1 MSNFLQ
7 TIDLP
12 VWLWLIAL
20 VLFGVV
26 EAATAGLVCI
36 WFAVGA
42 LAALLAALLGAGV
55 LMQVV
60 VFAVVSAV
68 ALAVTRPLV
77 RRITSGKAVAT
88 NADRVLGAAAKVT
101 ESIDNEN
108 STGAVYV
115 DGKTWT
121 ARSADG
127 TVIPAGEQVEV
138 TSIEG
143 VKLFVK
149 LCEKTEGVKT

>member
-1 MSNFLQ
+1 MIEFLQ
-7 TIDLP
+7 SIDLP

-20 VLFGVV
+20 VIFGVV

-36 WFAVGA
+36 WFAMGA
-42 LAALLAALLGAGV
+42 MAALLAALLGTGV
-55 LMQVV
+55 VEQVV

-68 ALAVTRPLV
+68 ALAATRPLV
-77 RRITSGKAVAT
+77 RRMTAGKAVAT

-101 ESIDNEN
+101 ETIDNEN

-127 TVIPAGEQVEV
+127 SVIPAGEQVEV
-138 TSIEG
+138 ISMEG

-149 LCEKTEGVKT
+149 LCEKTEGAKV

>member
-1 MSNFLQ
+1 MIEFLQ
-7 TIDLP
+7 SIDLP

-20 VLFGVV
+20 VIFGVV

-36 WFAVGA
+36 WFAMGA
-42 LAALLAALLGAGV
+42 MVALLAALLGTGV
-55 LMQVV
+55 VEQVV

-68 ALAVTRPLV
+68 ALAATRPLV
-77 RRITSGKAVAT
+77 RRMTAGKAVAT

-101 ESIDNEN
+101 ETIDNEN

-127 TVIPAGEQVEV
+127 SVIPAGEQVEV
-138 TSIEG
+138 ISMEG

-149 LCEKTEGVKT
+149 LCEKTEGAKV